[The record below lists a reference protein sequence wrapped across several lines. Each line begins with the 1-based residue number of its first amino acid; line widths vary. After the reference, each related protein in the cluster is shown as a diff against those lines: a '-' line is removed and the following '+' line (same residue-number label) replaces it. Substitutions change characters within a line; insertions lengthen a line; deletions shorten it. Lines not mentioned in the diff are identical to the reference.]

1 MKKFSLK
8 MMALMA
14 AMMMSLTAQAETQD
28 VGGRVIDQN
37 GEPLGFVSIALLS
50 ADSTYIQGAMS
61 DENGAFMI
69 QTTDA
74 CCILRLSFIG
84 YKTTFVNVSGTDVGT
99 IQMEEDQPMLSE
111 IIVKGQMPKTKLT
124 GSSMVTTIQG
134 TILSQSGT
142 AQEMLAKVPGM
153 TAKGEE
159 LEVLGKGT
167 PIIYINGRKMHDK
180 NELKQLRSEEILSV
194 EVITNPGAQ
203 YDATISSVVRI
214 KTIRREGDGFGFDM
228 NTGLNQDLRFGKSD
242 PNAQLNLRY
251 RHNNLDLFGMVNY
264 WKWDETTLFYDT
276 SSFYLPTEKGVKGI
290 LQDSHSRNHWHDNG
304 FDYHLGFN
312 WQIAENHSLGA
323 RITRHDR
330 FESGTDLW
338 VNTDIEHGYL
348 TQDFLKENNYSDQNE
363 QRHTPYSWEGNGY
376 YNGQAGKLGIDLNVD
391 FLSNKQN
398 VENDIHEMKDYTIH
412 NAMEQEN
419 HSSSRLW
426 ATKLVLTYPLWRGQL
441 EAGTELSFVTRN
453 NSSSITNYPLPASDS
468 KVNENNTA
476 AFITYNFNL
485 EKLGNFSAGLRY
497 EHVGFDY
504 TDHLDAANNM
514 TRYQNEFFPSLSW
527 AKQFGPVQ
535 TSLAYSFKTIRP
547 NYNDL
552 SSRITY
558 INSYMLMQGD
568 PTLKNATMQEVSLN
582 ARYKWLNL
590 FAAYERRDNT
600 MSQLPFAYNS
610 DGVVIMKRVNLDKP
624 VRNLAVFLSA
634 NPTFHFSLFTI
645 PLEWS
650 PNWTAGGQKF
660 WNTME
665 FDDPRSATGRVKET
679 YTKPI
684 FFFDLNNAFRLP
696 HRWQL
701 EANMSIQ
708 TKGDV
713 INFHMKSASYALGF
727 VVQKCWLK
735 DDALCL
741 RATISDVFQRSVQ
754 DMAMDCGA
762 YSFFESK
769 SRSNHRLGI
778 SLRYTFNASK
788 SKYKGTGAGQ
798 AERQRM

>member
-1 MKKFSLK
+1 
-8 MMALMA
+8 
-14 AMMMSLTAQAETQD
+14 
-28 VGGRVIDQN
+28 
-37 GEPLGFVSIALLS
+37 
-50 ADSTYIQGAMS
+50 
-61 DENGAFMI
+61 
-69 QTTDA
+69 
-74 CCILRLSFIG
+74 
-84 YKTTFVNVSGTDVGT
+84 
-99 IQMEEDQPMLSE
+99 
-111 IIVKGQMPKTKLT
+111 
-124 GSSMVTTIQG
+124 
-134 TILSQSGT
+134 
-142 AQEMLAKVPGM
+142 
-153 TAKGEE
+153 
-159 LEVLGKGT
+159 
-167 PIIYINGRKMHDK
+167 
-180 NELKQLRSEEILSV
+180 
-194 EVITNPGAQ
+194 
-203 YDATISSVVRI
+203 
-214 KTIRREGDGFGFDM
+214 
-228 NTGLNQDLRFGKSD
+228 
-242 PNAQLNLRY
+242 
-251 RHNNLDLFGMVNY
+251 
-264 WKWDETTLFYDT
+264 
-276 SSFYLPTEKGVKGI
+276 
-290 LQDSHSRNHWHDNG
+290 
-304 FDYHLGFN
+304 
-312 WQIAENHSLGA
+312 
-323 RITRHDR
+323 
-330 FESGTDLW
+330 
-338 VNTDIEHGYL
+338 
-348 TQDFLKENNYSDQNE
+348 
-363 QRHTPYSWEGNGY
+363 
-376 YNGQAGKLGIDLNVD
+376 
-391 FLSNKQN
+391 
-398 VENDIHEMKDYTIH
+398 MKDYTIH

-419 HSSSRLW
+419 HCSSRLW
-426 ATKLVLTYPLWRGQL
+426 ATKLVLTYPLWRGHL

-468 KVNENNTA
+468 KVKENNTA

-485 EKLGNFSAGLRY
+485 EKMGNFSAGLRY

-504 TDHLDAANNM
+504 TDHLNAANNM

-558 INSYMLMQGD
+558 INSYMLMQGN

-600 MSQLPFAYNS
+600 LSQLPFAYNS
-610 DGVVIMKRVNLDKP
+610 DGVVIMKCVNLDKP

-634 NPTFHFSLFTI
+634 NPNFQFSIFNSQLDY
-645 PLEWS
+645 S

-665 FDDPRSATGRVKET
+665 FDAPRSETGRVKET

-696 HRWQL
+696 HRWQF

-713 INFHMKSASYALGF
+713 INFRMKSASYALGF

-769 SRSNHRLGI
+769 SRSNHRLNI